1 MNEEE
6 FKAYFGMS
14 PERAKQ
20 ILTELRH
27 IVNQE
32 VHEVIAHADYYMDP
46 RAYGYE
52 GELEKEDCDDDGYT
66 CLYDFGSQSGGAV
79 RAFMRLISFH
89 TTHGGHT
96 SAIEAC
102 RLMGVEWEAD
112 K

>member
-32 VHEVIAHADYYMDP
+32 VHEVIANADYYMDP

-66 CLYDFGSQSGGAV
+66 YLYDFGDQTGGAV